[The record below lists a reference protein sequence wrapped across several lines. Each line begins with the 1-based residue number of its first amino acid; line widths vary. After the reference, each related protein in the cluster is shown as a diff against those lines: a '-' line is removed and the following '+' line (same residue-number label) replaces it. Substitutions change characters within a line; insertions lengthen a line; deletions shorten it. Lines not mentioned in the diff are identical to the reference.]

1 MVRCEIPI
9 SEGVVSFFG
18 EIPRFLRFVVGE
30 GFPPPL
36 SSYNDGHLTSLRDVL
51 LHRIQVEPLNLF
63 ATSIFFLAILHT
75 FLAPM
80 FLRIARRLE
89 ERKHLVWLE
98 KNALGHEDK
107 EEPVSF
113 IAVTL
118 HYLGEIEA
126 VFGVWAVPLIGVVTL
141 CKGWPQAEYFL
152 EETVHFSE
160 AVFVVVV
167 MAIAGTQPILFL
179 AEKILAFV
187 AQRVG
192 GSPIAWWLTII
203 IVGPLLGSFITEPA
217 AMTICAILLGQ
228 HFFRYQP
235 SVPLAY
241 GTVALL
247 FSNISV
253 GGVLTH
259 FAAPPVI
266 MVSTI
271 WRWNTPFMFFTFG
284 WRALCSIVVASL
296 GYLFLFRKELREV
309 RQRASEIEAEVG
321 VVHERPVSSF
331 VILGNISFLT
341 WTVTHAHSPRLVIIG
356 FLFFLAFVDAT
367 RHFQRSVSLRAPL
380 LVGFFLAGLVIHGE
394 FQAWWIEPLITRSR
408 EATLFASSVALSAFN
423 DNASITYLASL
434 VPQFSDELKY
444 MIVAGALAGGG
455 LTIIANAPNPA
466 GNAILSRFFDGGI
479 SPLKLIFAALLPL
492 LVNVLFFFV
501 LG

>member
-1 MVRCEIPI
+1 MQFRMIIGDRLSVFLDEIFLALPLVAH
-9 SEGVVSFFG
+9 G
-18 EIPRFLRFVVGE
+18 RFPL
-30 GFPPPL
+30 PL
-36 SSYNDGHLTSLRDVL
+36 SDYNDGHIIGLRDVL

-63 ATSIFFLAILHT
+63 ATSIFFLAIVHT

-80 FLRIARRLE
+80 FLRWARDME
-89 ERKHLVWLE
+89 ERKHLQWLE
-98 KNALGHEDK
+98 KQASGGDEK
-107 EEPVSF
+107 EEPASF
-113 IAVTL
+113 RAVTL

-141 CKGWPQAEYFL
+141 YHGWSQAEYFL
-152 EETVHFSE
+152 EHAVHFSE

-187 AQRVG
+187 AHRLG
-192 GSPIAWWLTII
+192 GTPVAWWLTILV
-203 IVGPLLGSFITEPA
+203 VGPLLGSFITEPA

-235 SVPLAY
+235 SRPLAY
-241 GTVALL
+241 ATVALL
-247 FSNISV
+247 FCNISV

-266 MVSTI
+266 MVSKI
-271 WRWNTPFMFFTFG
+271 WGWNTPFMFFTFG
-284 WRALCSIVVASL
+284 WKALCSVTAGSL
-296 GYLFLFRKELREV
+296 GYLFLFRKELGDIS
-309 RQRASEIEAEVG
+309 QRALEIEADVG
-321 VVHERPVSSF
+321 AVHERTVSPF
-331 VILGNISFLT
+331 VIIGNISFLT

-394 FQAWWIEPLITRSR
+394 FQAWWIEPLITRLG
-408 EATLFASSVALSAFN
+408 EVTLFVSSVALSAFN
-423 DNASITYLASL
+423 DNASITYLASI
-434 VPQFSDELKY
+434 VPHFSDDLKY

-455 LTIIANAPNPA
+455 LTIIANAANPA

-479 SPLKLIFAALLPL
+479 SPLKLLLAALLPL
-492 LVNVLFFFV
+492 LVNVTFFFV
-501 LG
+501 FR